1 MWNYGEEKH
10 AWSSKKAGFQKL
22 KFRFKQNKAR
32 EFGHAEMK
40 NIQSSRKQRNLH
52 TFMKRSL
59 IMREIFIWINTGKA
73 FFKWKQEVK
82 LSF

>member
-1 MWNYGEEKH
+1 MKLQKGRIL
-10 AWSSKKAGFQKL
+10 KAE
-22 KFRFKQNKAR
+22 FRFKQNKAR

-59 IMREIFIWINTGKA
+59 IMREIFI
-73 FFKWKQEVK
+73 
-82 LSF
+82 